1 MKKNISG
8 TTDDQA
14 SKLDRKTVERNRRI
28 HMKGLCFK
36 LASLIPAHHF
46 KPSRETVTQLDQ
58 LDYAASYITQL
69 RGKIEKLKRMKEQR
83 AAASSSLGSNSM
95 STNMIDHNMMIGTR
109 QLPIVDLRDLGPCI
123 EVILVSGLQKN
134 FMLYEVIS
142 ILQEEGAD
150 VVSASFYTAGDK
162 VFHTIHAQVKI
173 SRVGVETSRV
183 RQRLQEL
190 IY

>member
-1 MKKNISG
+1 MKKNISS
-8 TTDDQA
+8 TDDQA

-58 LDYAASYITQL
+58 LDYATSYITQL
-69 RGKIEKLKRMKEQR
+69 RGKIEKLRLTKER
-83 AAASSSLGSNSM
+83 AASSSTSGSSSM
-95 STNMIDHNMMIGTR
+95 STNMIDHNMTIGTR

-123 EVILVSGLQKN
+123 EVVLISGLQKN

-162 VFHTIHAQVKI
+162 IFHTIHAQVKI

-190 IY
+190 IF

>member
-1 MKKNISG
+1 MKKNISS
-8 TTDDQA
+8 TDDQA

-36 LASLIPAHHF
+36 LASLIPPHHF
-46 KPSRETVTQLDQ
+46 KPSRRTVTQLDQ

-69 RGKIEKLKRMKEQR
+69 RGKIENLKRKKEQR
-83 AAASSSLGSNSM
+83 AASSNLGSSSM
-95 STNMIDHNMMIGTR
+95 STNLIDQNMMIGTR
-109 QLPIVDLRDLGPCI
+109 QLPIVDLRDLDPCI
-123 EVILVSGLQKN
+123 EVILISGLQKN

-150 VVSASFYTAGDK
+150 VVSACFYTAGDK

-173 SRVGVETSRV
+173 ARFGVETSRV

>member
-1 MKKNISG
+1 MKKNIGS
-8 TTDDQA
+8 TDDQA

-36 LASLIPAHHF
+36 LASLIPTCQF
-46 KPSRETVTQLDQ
+46 KPSRLDQ

-69 RGKIEKLKRMKEQR
+69 RGKIEKLKRTKEQR
-83 AAASSSLGSNSM
+83 AATSSSSGSSIM

-109 QLPIVDLRDLGPCI
+109 QLPIVDVRDLGPCI
-123 EVILVSGLQKN
+123 EVILISGLQKN
-134 FMLYEVIS
+134 FMLYEVIN

-150 VVSASFYTAGDK
+150 VVSACFYTAGDK

-173 SRVGVETSRV
+173 SRVGIETSRV
-183 RQRLQEL
+183 RQRLHEL